1 MDKLTLDGRLLRQKS
16 QVQGQ
21 LLVSSHN
28 ERIARLVEL
37 GPTRAAKDLQDI
49 EHAQVNERALLGVV
63 QLGALYNDGVRW
75 QVDTPGQRGCAD

>member
-49 EHAQVNERALLGVV
+49 EHAQVNE
-63 QLGALYNDGVRW
+63 
-75 QVDTPGQRGCAD
+75 